1 MLYIIYITGIYSDIT
16 SNYYNKHKSY
26 SYGLE
31 EAII

>member
-1 MLYIIYITGIYSDIT
+1 MPYIFIIPEFIPILF